1 MNDNL
6 KPPVQG
12 VQNGFEILSDN
23 KIYLK
28 RVVTQEQGAQTF
40 LNSLGKRLKILCFA
54 RLTTLH
60 STQDVRETVE
70 ASGGI
75 MC

>member
-1 MNDNL
+1 MQDNKMNDNL

-40 LNSLGKRLKILCFA
+40 FEQFGRSKI
-54 RLTTLH
+54 
-60 STQDVRETVE
+60 
-70 ASGGI
+70 GN
-75 MC
+75 